1 MKFSFSLILVF
12 GLLLTNANAQNF
24 LEKLFNVKK
33 EEQRTV
39 GYKQLDLVLKS
50 LSEQLLKN
58 NNIEQSK
65 KIVITSVVKL
75 KELNQTTDFGRV
87 ISESLID
94 ELYSKKFKIIDIRAN
109 KNLSMNKD
117 GEYFLSRD
125 FKKISQKHGDV
136 NVLVGTY
143 SKFEYDNVV
152 VNLRILNSLTAE
164 VLSSANVVYYYDDCE
179 LLDICSDSE
188 TIEVRNK

>member
-1 MKFSFSLILVF
+1 MKIRFSFLLILALF
-12 GLLLTNANAQNF
+12 LTNTYGQNF
-24 LEKLFNVKK
+24 LEKLFNVNK
-33 EEQRTV
+33 EEKTV

-58 NNIEQSK
+58 NNLEQSK

-75 KELNQTTDFGRV
+75 NELNKTSNFGRT
-87 ISESLID
+87 ISESLIN

-109 KNLSMNKD
+109 KDLSMNKE

-125 FKKISQKHGDV
+125 FNKISQKHGDV

-143 SKFEYDNVV
+143 SKFEYDNAII
-152 VNLRILNSLTAE
+152 NLRILNAITGE

-179 LLDICSDSE
+179 ILDFCSENE
-188 TIEVRNK
+188 TVEVVNK

>member
-1 MKFSFSLILVF
+1 MKIRFSFLLILALF
-12 GLLLTNANAQNF
+12 LTNTYGQNF
-24 LEKLFNVKK
+24 LEKFFNVNK
-33 EEQRTV
+33 EEKTV

-58 NNIEQSK
+58 NNLEQSK

-75 KELNQTTDFGRV
+75 NELNKTSNFGRT
-87 ISESLID
+87 ISESLIN

-109 KNLSMNKD
+109 KDLSMNKE

-125 FKKISQKHGDV
+125 FNKISQKHGDV

-143 SKFEYDNVV
+143 SKFEYDNAII
-152 VNLRILNSLTAE
+152 NLRILNAITGE

-179 LLDICSDSE
+179 ILDFCSENE
-188 TIEVRNK
+188 TVEVVNK

>member
-1 MKFSFSLILVF
+1 MKIRFSFLLILALF
-12 GLLLTNANAQNF
+12 LTNTYGQNF
-24 LEKLFNVKK
+24 LEKIFNVNK
-33 EEQRTV
+33 EEKTV

-58 NNIEQSK
+58 NNLEQSK

-75 KELNQTTDFGRV
+75 NELNKTSNFGRT
-87 ISESLID
+87 ISESLIN

-109 KNLSMNKD
+109 KDLSMNKE

-125 FKKISQKHGDV
+125 FNKISQKHGDV

-143 SKFEYDNVV
+143 SKFEYDNAII
-152 VNLRILNSLTAE
+152 NLRILNAITGE

-179 LLDICSDSE
+179 ILDFCSENE
-188 TIEVRNK
+188 TVEVVNK

>member
-1 MKFSFSLILVF
+1 MKIRFSFLLILALF
-12 GLLLTNANAQNF
+12 LTNAFGQNF
-24 LEKLFNVKK
+24 LEKLFNVNK
-33 EEQRTV
+33 EEKTV

-58 NNIEQSK
+58 NNLEQSK

-75 KELNQTTDFGRV
+75 NELNKTSNFGRT
-87 ISESLID
+87 ISESLIN

-109 KNLSMNKD
+109 KDLSMNKE

-125 FKKISQKHGDV
+125 FNKISQKHGDV

-143 SKFEYDNVV
+143 SKFEYDNAII
-152 VNLRILNSLTAE
+152 NLRILNAITGE

-179 LLDICSDSE
+179 ILDFCSENE
-188 TIEVRNK
+188 TVEVVNK